1 MVGLNVDSSSNVGV
15 EDNTVADVMGKS
27 GLDLVVGN
35 VPSGKDVGGN
45 KEELVWGG
53 SAVDCQ
59 VDNLGSFLEK
69 LEINE
74 ELGEEFV
81 VVLSVNKHLESV
93 LSDIESTIGIVF
105 VQESPDHGFGVEGKV
120 SDKVHLELLG
130 GVDGG
135 PLGLVAPHAL
145 SILLALNVSRLA
157 RNNLDSQFNGFSR
170 SLVLQVELSIF
181 ELHLDLSLNS
191 SSEKRVFGHCLEV
204 ELGDVLLD
212 LGVDLDNLLVSSLE
226 LNLDS
231 VSLGVG
237 LTLDGSLK
245 WETSGGSADTNLK
258 VSVNILE
265 IKVLSAEGEI
275 LNSGSISV
283 NDNVG
288 GLSWNSVGDNLE
300 ISTSGGVQISEFESG
315 LSVGGHGEVEV
326 GDSGGDDGC
335 SCVTSSG
342 LGLDSGDPPG
352 SLPCPADG
360 GSSGLI
366 TISISVGQLVVE
378 AEGE

>member
-1 MVGLNVDSSSNVGV
+1 MVGLNVNSSSNVGV
-15 EDNTVADVMGKS
+15 EDNTVADVMSKS
-27 GLDLVVGN
+27 GLNLVVGN

-45 KEELVWGG
+45 KEELIWGG

-145 SILLALNVSRLA
+145 SILLAFNISALA
-157 RNNLDSQFNGFSR
+157 RNNLDSQFN
-170 SLVLQVELSIF
+170 SLTSSLILEVKLSIF

-191 SSEKRVFGHCLEV
+191 SSEERVFGHGFKV
-204 ELGDVLLD
+204 QLGNILLNF
-212 LGVDLDNLLVSSLE
+212 GVNLDNLLVSSLE

-231 VSLGVG
+231 VTLSVG
-237 LTLDGSLK
+237 LSLDGSLQ
-245 WETSGGSADTNLK
+245 W
-258 VSVNILE
+258 
-265 IKVLSAEGEI
+265 
-275 LNSGSISV
+275 
-283 NDNVG
+283 
-288 GLSWNSVGDNLE
+288 
-300 ISTSGGVQISEFESG
+300 
-315 LSVGGHGEVEV
+315 
-326 GDSGGDDGC
+326 
-335 SCVTSSG
+335 
-342 LGLDSGDPPG
+342 
-352 SLPCPADG
+352 
-360 GSSGLI
+360 
-366 TISISVGQLVVE
+366 
-378 AEGE
+378 